1 MEGHITH
8 DGTAIVCREKG
19 WPLTDLSLKERSVA
33 LGKPTASSM
42 MAGHGSDP
50 GQRGKPRG
58 WATMSR
64 TSSDV

>member
-19 WPLTDLSLKERSVA
+19 WPLTDLSLKERSVV

-50 GQRGKPRG
+50 GVGRQCLALAVMCDR
-58 WATMSR
+58 S
-64 TSSDV
+64 